1 MSDIAIRKAGAADAE
16 RLNKALRRLSND
28 IGDSHGATADML
40 ARAGFGDHPVFRALV
55 AELDGAV
62 VGATLYSPVFSTVRA
77 SAGVYVSDLW
87 VSPAARGRGLGR
99 WLLKAV
105 AEDAGDVWNAGYL
118 KLAVY
123 DDNADA
129 QAFYDRLGF
138 AATEGETILT
148 LDETGLAAL
157 KDDRGTR

>member
-1 MSDIAIRKAGAADAE
+1 MKEIAIRKAGAADAG
-16 RLNKALRRLSND
+16 RLNKALRYLSHD
-28 IGDSHGATADML
+28 IGDTHGATADML
-40 ARAGFGDHPVFRALV
+40 ARAGFGDHPVFRAQL
-55 AELDGAV
+55 AEMEGEV
-62 VGATLYSPVFSTVRA
+62 VGAALYSPVFSTVRA

-87 VSPAARGRGLGR
+87 VSPAARGQGLGR
-99 WLLKAV
+99 RLLKAV
-105 AEDAGDVWNAGYL
+105 AADAGEVWDAGYL

-138 AATEGETILT
+138 TAAGGETILT